1 MELGLLIASTI
12 AFVLACVTSWM
23 ALREQRRAS
32 AWFRVGFMIVGFVL
46 QCAFL
51 SLRGQ
56 SLGGCPLTSGFEV
69 LIFVTWSIALIYFL
83 VGGGFRLSLLGF
95 FTAPLIV
102 IFQGVALLLFH
113 PANLPT
119 GDPGL
124 GSVARADYWL
134 EFHAALALISYGAF
148 ALAFVAGVMFLIQD
162 RYLRAGKTGVF
173 FHQLP
178 PIHYLTQAIG
188 RLLWLGFLL
197 LSVGILAAFKMERFP
212 ESYKL
217 IAISL
222 VWLAYGVV
230 IAMRLASSLGG
241 RRLATLAVAAFIF
254 PILSC
259 LFL

>member
-1 MELGLLIASTI
+1 MEFGLLIASTI
-12 AFVLACVTSWM
+12 TFVLACVTSWK
-23 ALREQRRAS
+23 ALRKQRRAS
-32 AWFRVGFMIVGFVL
+32 AWFRIGFMVVGFAL

-51 SLRGQ
+51 YLRGQ
-56 SLGGCPLTSGFEV
+56 TLGKCPLTSGFEI
-69 LIFVTWSIALIYFL
+69 LIFVSWSIALIYFL

-113 PANLPT
+113 PANVPAV
-119 GDPGL
+119 DAGL
-124 GSVARADYWL
+124 GHADYWV

-162 RYLRAGKTGVF
+162 RNLRAGRTGMF

-178 PIHYLTQAIG
+178 PVHYLIQAIG

-197 LSVGILAAFKMERFP
+197 LTVGILTAFKMERFP

-217 IAISL
+217 IAISV

-230 IAMRLASSLGG
+230 IAVRVVRSLGG
-241 RRLATLAVAAFIF
+241 RRLATLAVGAFVF

>member
-1 MELGLLIASTI
+1 MEFGLLIASTI
-12 AFVLACVTSWM
+12 AFFLACVTSWK

-32 AWFRVGFMIVGFVL
+32 AWFRVGFMAVGFAL

-51 SLRGQ
+51 YLRGQ
-56 SLGGCPLTSGFEV
+56 TLGKCPLTSGFEI
-69 LIFVTWSIALIYFL
+69 LIFVSWSIALIYFL

-113 PANLPT
+113 PANVVV
-119 GDPGL
+119 DPGL
-124 GSVARADYWL
+124 VGDAHTDYWV

-148 ALAFVAGVMFLIQD
+148 ALAFVAGIMFLIQD
-162 RYLRAGKTGVF
+162 RYLRAGRTGVF
-173 FHQLP
+173 FHHLP
-178 PIHYLTQAIG
+178 PVHYLTQAIG

-197 LSVGILAAFKMERFP
+197 LTVGILTAFKMERFP

-217 IAISL
+217 IAIGV

-230 IAMRLASSLGG
+230 IAMRVVRSLGG
-241 RRLATLAVAAFIF
+241 RRLAKLAIGAFVF

>member
-1 MELGLLIASTI
+1 MEFGLLIASTI
-12 AFVLACVTSWM
+12 AFVLACVTSWK
-23 ALREQRRAS
+23 ALRKQRRAS
-32 AWFRVGFMIVGFVL
+32 AWFRIGFMAVGFAL

-51 SLRGQ
+51 YLRGQ
-56 SLGGCPLTSGFEV
+56 TLGKCPLTSGFEI
-69 LIFVTWSIALIYFL
+69 LIFVSWSIALIYFL

-113 PANLPT
+113 PANVPAV
-119 GDPGL
+119 DAGL
-124 GSVARADYWL
+124 GHADYWV

-162 RYLRAGKTGVF
+162 RNLRAGRTGMF

-178 PIHYLTQAIG
+178 PVHYLIQAIG

-197 LSVGILAAFKMERFP
+197 LTVGILAAFKMERFP

-217 IAISL
+217 IAISV

-230 IAMRLASSLGG
+230 IAMRVVRSLGG
-241 RRLATLAVAAFIF
+241 RRLATLAVGAFVF